1 MPVSKNGITVD
12 PSTGSGN
19 TQLSV
24 SATAD
29 RGNRVTQSATFKV
42 ATPGDGP
49 SEQFTANHVAA
60 AEFITPTSMSPAV
73 PKDGGN
79 VTITGTA
86 NSPIITF
93 AKGSGEIIEGEI
105 ATISYTANGSAATSG
120 TDIPNDPGATA
131 KYTWTV
137 SIPTTENPTVETR
150 SQTITISGDSM
161 EPVTITLQQAVGDAE
176 LSLNP
181 DTVNIPQAGTAQ
193 TIQVTTNTTF
203 TVTAV

>member
-60 AEFITPTSMSPAV
+60 AEFITPNSTSPAV

-93 AKGSGEIIEGEI
+93 AKGSGEIIDGEI

-131 KYTWTV
+131 KYSWSV

-193 TIQVTTNTTF
+193 TVQVTTNTTF

>member
-49 SEQFTANHVAA
+49 SDQFTANHVAA

-86 NSPIITF
+86 NSPVITF

-120 TDIPNDPGATA
+120 TKITGDPGATA
-131 KYTWTV
+131 KYTWSV

-176 LSLNP
+176 LSLSP

>member
-49 SEQFTANHVAA
+49 SDQFTANHVAA

-86 NSPIITF
+86 NSPVITF

-120 TDIPNDPGATA
+120 TEITGDPGATA
-131 KYTWTV
+131 KYTWSV

>member
-93 AKGSGEIIEGEI
+93 AKGSGEIVDGEI

-131 KYTWTV
+131 KYTWSV

-193 TIQVTTNTTF
+193 TVQVTTNTTF

>member
-24 SATAD
+24 TATAD
-29 RGNRVTQSATFKV
+29 RGNRVTQSATFNV

-49 SEQFTANHVAA
+49 SQQFTANHVAA
-60 AEFITPTSMSPAV
+60 AEFITPNSMSPAV

-93 AKGSGEIIEGEI
+93 AKGSGEIIDGEI

-176 LSLNP
+176 LSLSP

-193 TIQVTTNTTF
+193 TVQVTTNTTF

>member
-1 MPVSKNGITVD
+1 MPVSKNGIIVD

-49 SEQFTANHVAA
+49 SDQFTANHVAA

-86 NSPIITF
+86 NSPVITF

-120 TDIPNDPGATA
+120 TEITGDPGATA
-131 KYTWTV
+131 KYTWSV

-150 SQTITISGDSM
+150 SQTITLSGDSM

>member
-24 SATAD
+24 TATAD
-29 RGNRVTQSATFKV
+29 RGNRVTQSATFNV

-49 SEQFTANHVAA
+49 SQQFTANHIAA
-60 AEFITPTSMSPAV
+60 AEFITPNSMSPAV

-93 AKGSGEIIEGEI
+93 AKGSGEIIDGEI

-120 TDIPNDPGATA
+120 TDIPNDPGATD

-193 TIQVTTNTTF
+193 TVQVTTNTTF

>member
-86 NSPIITF
+86 NSPVITF
-93 AKGSGEIIEGEI
+93 AKGSGEIVDGEI

-131 KYTWTV
+131 KYTWSV

-193 TIQVTTNTTF
+193 TVQVTTNTTF

>member
-60 AEFITPTSMSPAV
+60 TEFITPTSMSPAV

-120 TDIPNDPGATA
+120 TEIPNDPGATA

>member
-1 MPVSKNGITVD
+1 MSVSKNGITVD

-60 AEFITPTSMSPAV
+60 AEFITPNSMSPAV

-79 VTITGTA
+79 ITITGTA
-86 NSPIITF
+86 NSPVITF

-131 KYTWTV
+131 KYNWSV

-150 SQTITISGDSM
+150 SQTITISGDSI
-161 EPVTITLQQAVGDAE
+161 EPVTITLQQAIGDAE

>member
-29 RGNRVTQSATFKV
+29 RGNRITQSATFNV

-49 SEQFTANHVAA
+49 SQQFTANHVAA
-60 AEFITPTSMSPAV
+60 AEFITPNSMSPAV

-93 AKGSGEIIEGEI
+93 AKGSGEIIDGEI

-193 TIQVTTNTTF
+193 TVQVTTNTTF

>member
-60 AEFITPTSMSPAV
+60 AEFITPNSTSPAV

-93 AKGSGEIIEGEI
+93 AKGSGEIIDGEI

-120 TDIPNDPGATA
+120 TDIPNDPGATS
-131 KYTWTV
+131 KYTWSV

-161 EPVTITLQQAVGDAE
+161 EPVTITLQQAIGDAE

>member
-29 RGNRVTQSATFKV
+29 RGNRVTQRATFKV

-93 AKGSGEIIEGEI
+93 AKGSGEIVDGEI

-120 TDIPNDPGATA
+120 TNIPNDPGATA
-131 KYTWTV
+131 KYTWSV

-193 TIQVTTNTTF
+193 TVQVTTNTTF

>member
-29 RGNRVTQSATFKV
+29 RGNRVTQSATFTV

-60 AEFITPTSMSPAV
+60 AEFITPSSMSPAV

-93 AKGSGEIIEGEI
+93 AKGSGQIIDGEI

-181 DTVNIPQAGTAQ
+181 NTVNIPQAGTAQ
-193 TIQVTTNTTF
+193 TVQVTTNTTF

>member
-1 MPVSKNGITVD
+1 MSVSKNGITVD

-120 TDIPNDPGATA
+120 TEIPSDPGATA
-131 KYTWTV
+131 KYTWSV

>member
-49 SEQFTANHVAA
+49 SDQFTANHVAA

-86 NSPIITF
+86 NSPVITF
-93 AKGSGEIIEGEI
+93 AKGNGEIIEGEI

-120 TDIPNDPGATA
+120 TEITGDPGATA
-131 KYTWTV
+131 KYTWSV

>member
-24 SATAD
+24 TATAD
-29 RGNRVTQSATFKV
+29 RGNRVTQSATFNV

-49 SEQFTANHVAA
+49 SQQFTANHVAA
-60 AEFITPTSMSPAV
+60 AEFITPNSMSPAV

-93 AKGSGEIIEGEI
+93 AKGSGEIVDGEI

-120 TDIPNDPGATA
+120 TEIPNDPGATA

-193 TIQVTTNTTF
+193 TVQVTTNTTF

>member
-29 RGNRVTQSATFKV
+29 RGNRITQSATFKV

-86 NSPIITF
+86 NSPVITF

-120 TDIPNDPGATA
+120 TEIPNDPGATA